1 MKAEELKDLIIEKQD
16 ELINLIEFCDPFG
29 YGYFSRRN
37 KIKHRLAD
45 LWAQL
50 NKLNQDCIE
59 KAASNLSKIEEKQES
74 FKLNRC
80 KGCGFP
86 IAIGND
92 YCSECMCED
101 DCAPD

>member
-1 MKAEELKDLIIEKQD
+1 MTTEELKDQIITILEK
-16 ELINLIEFCDPFG
+16 
-29 YGYFSRRN
+29 Y
-37 KIKHRLAD
+37 KVVAD
-45 LWAQL
+45 VDYEVISSDLEKLFQQTYL
-50 NKLNQDCIE
+50 NDCIE
-59 KAASNLSKIEEKQES
+59 KAAPNLSKIEEKQES

-80 KGCGFP
+80 KGSGFP